1 MTRDQRHLL
10 YGLSTDSYSPRGL
23 WLLGLLYFGSLLAAV
38 FLSLAAW
45 KITHFVDPDG
55 SSYLASKPYTKFFDR
70 SRWFCVLLILPFL
83 FWRCRITSYPAA
95 GFIRPFPKTAATWF
109 AYGIGMIAIIY
120 ASSAAF
126 GAIQL
131 KSDASAAGFVSNLGN
146 AMLAGILVGLLEEI
160 VFRGLVFRMF
170 YTALKPLPAIILS
183 SVFFAILHFKASAE
197 AFTNTSPQE
206 IGLYEGFH
214 TAWAM
219 MAALVT
225 EFDFTY
231 LASIFLVGVLLH
243 QVFLLTSNLWA
254 SAALHAGWV
263 FTIKAVGGGFETSS
277 SANAFTGTT
286 RVADGYLVILVLIV
300 FCAIFAW
307 KLPSKTATL
316 EERKVDI

>member
-1 MTRDQRHLL
+1 MIREQRHLL
-10 YGLSTDSYSPRGL
+10 YGLTNQSYSSKGI
-23 WLLGLLYFGSLLAAV
+23 WLLGLLYFGSLFVAV

-45 KITHFVDPDG
+45 KITHFADPDG

-70 SRWFCVLLILPFL
+70 SRWLCVLLILPFL
-83 FWRCRITSYPAA
+83 FWKCRITSFQAA
-95 GFIRPFPKTAATWF
+95 GFTRPFLKTAATWF
-109 AYGIGMIAIIY
+109 TYGFGMIAIIY

-131 KSDASAAGFVSNLGN
+131 KSDVSAGGFVSNLGN
-146 AMLAGILVGLLEEI
+146 AMLGAILVGLLEEI

-170 YTALKPLPAIILS
+170 YTVLKPLPAILLS
-183 SVFFAILHFKASAE
+183 SLFFAILHFKASAE
-197 AFTNTSPQE
+197 VFTNTSPQE

-231 LASIFLVGVLLH
+231 LTSIFLVGILLH

-254 SAALHAGWV
+254 NAALHSGWV

-307 KLPSKTATL
+307 KLRSKTSTR
-316 EERKVDI
+316 EERKVPT

>member
-1 MTRDQRHLL
+1 MIREQRHLL
-10 YGLSTDSYSPRGL
+10 YGLTNQSYSSKGI
-23 WLLGLLYFGSLLAAV
+23 WLLGLLYFGSLFVAV

-45 KITHFVDPDG
+45 KITHFADPDG

-70 SRWFCVLLILPFL
+70 SRWLCVLLILPFL
-83 FWRCRITSYPAA
+83 FWKCRITSFQSA
-95 GFIRPFPKTAATWF
+95 GFSRPFLKTATTWF
-109 AYGIGMIAIIY
+109 TYGFGMIAIIY

-131 KSDASAAGFVSNLGN
+131 KSDVSAGGFLSNLGN

-170 YTALKPLPAIILS
+170 YTVLRPLPAILLS
-183 SVFFAILHFKASAE
+183 SLFFAILHFKASAE
-197 AFTNTSPQE
+197 VFTNTSPQE
-206 IGLYEGFH
+206 IGLYEGFY

-231 LASIFLVGVLLH
+231 LTSIFLVGILLH

-254 SAALHAGWV
+254 NAALHSGWV

-286 RVADGYLVILVLIV
+286 RVADGYLVILVLIA

-307 KLPSKTATL
+307 KLRSKTSTR
-316 EERKVDI
+316 EERKVPT

>member
-1 MTRDQRHLL
+1 VIRDKRHLL
-10 YGLSTDSYSPRGL
+10 YGLSTDSYSLKGI
-23 WLLGLLYFGSLLAAV
+23 WLLGLLYCGSLFVAV

-45 KITHFVDPDG
+45 NITHTVDPDG

-83 FWRCRITSYPAA
+83 FWKCRITSFQAA
-95 GFIRPFPKTAATWF
+95 GFNRPFSKTTAIWF

-120 ASSAAF
+120 GSSAIF

-131 KSDASAAGFVSNLGN
+131 KPGASASGFISNLGN
-146 AMLAGILVGLLEEI
+146 ALLAGILVGLLEEI

-170 YTALKPLPAIILS
+170 YTALKPIPAILIS
-183 SVFFAILHFKASAE
+183 SAFFAILHFKADAE
-197 AFTNTSPQE
+197 VFTDISPQE
-206 IGLYEGFH
+206 IGIFEGFY

-219 MAALVT
+219 MSALVT

-231 LASIFLVGVLLH
+231 LASIFLVGVVLH

-254 SAALHAGWV
+254 NAALHAGWV
-263 FTIKAVGGGFETSS
+263 FTIKAVGGGFQTSPY
-277 SANAFTGTT
+277 ANAFTGTT

-307 KLPSKTATL
+307 KLRSKTATL
-316 EERKVDI
+316 EERKVTK

>member
-1 MTRDQRHLL
+1 VIREQRHLL
-10 YGLSTDSYSPRGL
+10 YGLTNQSYSSKGI
-23 WLLGLLYFGSLLAAV
+23 WLLGLLYFGSLFVAV

-45 KITHFVDPDG
+45 KITHFADPDG

-70 SRWFCVLLILPFL
+70 SRWLCVLLILPFL
-83 FWRCRITSYPAA
+83 FWKCRITSFQSA
-95 GFIRPFPKTAATWF
+95 GFSRPFLKTATTWF
-109 AYGIGMIAIIY
+109 TYGFGMIAIIY

-131 KSDASAAGFVSNLGN
+131 KSDVSAGGFLSNLGN

-170 YTALKPLPAIILS
+170 YTVLRPLPAILLS
-183 SVFFAILHFKASAE
+183 SLFFAILHFKASAE
-197 AFTNTSPQE
+197 VFTNTSPQE
-206 IGLYEGFH
+206 IGLYEGFY

-231 LASIFLVGVLLH
+231 LTSIFLVGILLH

-254 SAALHAGWV
+254 NAALHSGWV

-286 RVADGYLVILVLIV
+286 RVADGYLVILVLIA

-307 KLPSKTATL
+307 KLRSKTSTR
-316 EERKVDI
+316 EERKVPA

>member
-1 MTRDQRHLL
+1 MIREQRHLL
-10 YGLSTDSYSPRGL
+10 YGLTNQSYSSKGI
-23 WLLGLLYFGSLLAAV
+23 WLLGLLYFGSLFVAV

-45 KITHFVDPDG
+45 KITHFADPEG

-70 SRWFCVLLILPFL
+70 SRWLCVLLILPFL
-83 FWRCRITSYPAA
+83 FWKCRITSFQSA
-95 GFIRPFPKTAATWF
+95 GFSRPFLKTATTWF
-109 AYGIGMIAIIY
+109 TYGFGMIAIIY

-131 KSDASAAGFVSNLGN
+131 KSDVSAGGFVSNLGN

-170 YTALKPLPAIILS
+170 YTVLRPLPAILLS
-183 SVFFAILHFKASAE
+183 SLFFAILHFKASAE
-197 AFTNTSPQE
+197 VFTNTSPQE
-206 IGLYEGFH
+206 IGLYEGFY

-231 LASIFLVGVLLH
+231 LTSIFLVGILLH

-254 SAALHAGWV
+254 NAALHSGWV

-307 KLPSKTATL
+307 KLRSKTSTR
-316 EERKVDI
+316 EERKVPT

>member
-1 MTRDQRHLL
+1 
-10 YGLSTDSYSPRGL
+10 
-23 WLLGLLYFGSLLAAV
+23 
-38 FLSLAAW
+38 
-45 KITHFVDPDG
+45 
-55 SSYLASKPYTKFFDR
+55 
-70 SRWFCVLLILPFL
+70 
-83 FWRCRITSYPAA
+83 
-95 GFIRPFPKTAATWF
+95 
-109 AYGIGMIAIIY
+109 MIAIIY

-131 KSDASAAGFVSNLGN
+131 KSDVSAGGFLSNLGN

-170 YTALKPLPAIILS
+170 YTVLKPLPAILLS
-183 SVFFAILHFKASAE
+183 SLFFAILHFKASAE
-197 AFTNTSPQE
+197 VFTNTSPQE
-206 IGLYEGFH
+206 IGLYEGFY

-231 LASIFLVGVLLH
+231 LTSIFLVGILLH

-254 SAALHAGWV
+254 NAALHSGWV

-307 KLPSKTATL
+307 KLRSKTSTR
-316 EERKVDI
+316 EERKVPT